1 MSDTKRLDLKETC
14 DFLCEHDDYLILTHA
29 MPDGDTLGSAYAL
42 CAALLFMGKKAK
54 VVCSDPIPHQYDYFT
69 KKVEFPEFQEQTV
82 ISCDVADKKL
92 LGKYE
97 ELADRI
103 VLAIDHHESH
113 RAFAKNLYLDGTAAA
128 ACECIYDILYNL
140 RIPMQGM
147 IADAL
152 YTGISTDTGCFKFS
166 NTTPKTHVT
175 AAELM
180 AYGIDTAEINR
191 VMFDTKTKG
200 RMEIEKKALGKV
212 KLYFGGKCAVMGVT
226 TKMKQSSGCTD
237 GDLEGITAI
246 PRSIEG
252 VKIGVTLRQKGPRLW
267 KISMRSYPPYNVSE
281 ICAKMNGGGHKFAA
295 GCELAG
301 TFSQVKRELLKHV
314 KQALEETGA
323 GDNITQ

>member
-1 MSDTKRLDLKETC
+1 MSDTKRLDLKQTC
-14 DFLCEHDDYLILTHA
+14 EFLESHDDYLILTHA
-29 MPDGDTLGSAYAL
+29 MPDGDTLGSSYAL
-42 CAALLFMGKKAK
+42 CAALLKMGKRAR
-54 VVCSDPIPHQYDYFT
+54 VVCSDPIHKQYSYFT
-69 KKVEFPEFQEQTV
+69 DKIEFPEFEEKTI

-103 VLAIDHHESH
+103 ELAIDHHESH
-113 RAFAKNLYLDGTAAA
+113 RAFAKNLYLDSTAAA
-128 ACECIYDILYNL
+128 ACECIYDILFWMHIEL
-140 RIPMQGM
+140 DTM
-147 IADAL
+147 IAEAL

-166 NTTPKTHVT
+166 NTTPKTHIT

-180 AYGIDTAEINR
+180 VHNVDTAEINR

-212 KLYFGGKCAVMGVT
+212 KLHFEGKCAIMAVT
-226 TKMKQSSGCTD
+226 SKMKKDSGCSD

-252 VKIGVTLRQKGPRLW
+252 VKIGVTLRQKAPRVW
-267 KISMRSYPPYNVSE
+267 KVSMRSYPPYNVSE

-295 GCELAG
+295 GCELTG
-301 TFSQVKRELLKHV
+301 TLSQAKKEILKHV
-314 KQALEETGA
+314 KEALEAEGA
-323 GDNITQ
+323 GNNSSI